1 MKRYI
6 DKTSEIKMCNV
17 LEYITKYLRVKEI
30 EKKYCQLC
38 MEERI
43 PIESVSD
50 KLIMSLQRLNRNNHP
65 IQVDTT
71 KNLNVAKNIV
81 TLENVFGEYL
91 KKIGT

>member
-6 DKTSEIKMCNV
+6 DKTSEIKMCTV

-50 KLIMSLQRLNRNNHP
+50 KLIMSL
-65 IQVDTT
+65 
-71 KNLNVAKNIV
+71 
-81 TLENVFGEYL
+81 
-91 KKIGT
+91 